1 MRTLY
6 RKGDREEVWGVKFD
20 YAEFDESQVDAALA
34 DGWVSNPLELKQQDE
49 RGQPA
54 DTNGDGKLSAEEA
67 KSYLGSIGV
76 DYSGLHWKKVVAMA
90 QEKLNEQNQG

>member
-6 RKGDREEVWGVKFD
+6 RKGDREEVWGVKFE
-20 YAEFDESQVDAALA
+20 YAEFEDSQVDAALA
-34 DGWVSNPLELKQQDE
+34 DGWVKTPLELKQQDE

-67 KSYLGSIGV
+67 KAYLDSIGV
-76 DYSGLHWKKVVAMA
+76 DYSGLHWKKVVALA
-90 QEKLNEQNQG
+90 EQHMKGE

>member
-6 RKGDREEVWGVKFD
+6 RKGDREEVWGIKFD
-20 YAEFDESQVDAALA
+20 YAEFDDSQVEAALA
-34 DGWVSNPLELKQQDE
+34 GGWVKTPLELKQQGE
-49 RGQPA
+49 HQQPA

-67 KSYLGSIGV
+67 KAYLDSIGV
-76 DYSGLHWKKVVAMA
+76 DYSGLHWKKVVALA